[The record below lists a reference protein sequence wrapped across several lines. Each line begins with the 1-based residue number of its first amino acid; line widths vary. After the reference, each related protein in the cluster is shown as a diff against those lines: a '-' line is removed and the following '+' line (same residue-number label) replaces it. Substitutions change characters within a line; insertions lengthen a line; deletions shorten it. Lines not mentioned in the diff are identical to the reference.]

1 MRETF
6 IHIHNPQFYKF
17 EISIF
22 KLFWTF
28 NLWENIFMKKIALH
42 KKLRGINCRD
52 KSKSTSIEPKSI
64 VERSVRSLSS
74 KLKYQKALLCTHTHT
89 Q

>member
-1 MRETF
+1 
-6 IHIHNPQFYKF
+6 
-17 EISIF
+17 
-22 KLFWTF
+22 
-28 NLWENIFMKKIALH
+28 MKKIALH

-74 KLKYQKALLCTHTHT
+74 KLKSQKALLCTHTHT
-89 Q
+89 HSEVT